1 MEAVKPV
8 KIAVSVRDGS
18 LADRLERTLRHWSET
33 VCVLT
38 ARAID
43 AQNADILFLDADARI
58 PPENALPALVM
69 ISADEARAIDAY
81 QYHPAAFLK
90 PAFTAADFRAAM
102 SRCFPAWRD
111 ALNCLRLPG
120 GREPSKLPMGG
131 IRYVEA
137 CGRESV
143 VYCDDASFTV
153 PAPMGKLVQQL
164 PDPPFFRC
172 QRSFIVHMSA
182 VLTVSDGNLVMAQD
196 RRLIPVSRKRA
207 DEFREALAH
216 WNALEGANPNA

>member
-8 KIAVSVRDGS
+8 KIAVSARDGS
-18 LADRLERTLRHWSET
+18 LSDRLERTLRHWSEA

-38 ARAID
+38 DRVRD
-43 AQNADILFLDADARI
+43 AKNADILFLDADASL
-58 PPENALPALVM
+58 PPENAFPALVM
-69 ISADEARAIDAY
+69 ISGDEARAIHAY
-81 QYHPAAFLK
+81 QYHPAAFLR

-111 ALNCLRLPG
+111 ALNRLRLPG
-120 GREPSKLPMGG
+120 GREPSGLPMAG

-137 CGRESV
+137 NGREST

-153 PAPMGKLVQQL
+153 PVSMGKFVQEL

-182 VLTVSDGNLVMAQD
+182 VLTVSDGNLVMARD

-207 DEFREALAH
+207 DEFREALAR
-216 WNALEGANPNA
+216 WNALEGAAPNA

>member
-18 LADRLERTLRHWSET
+18 LTDRLERMLRHWSEAL
-33 VCVLT
+33 CVLT
-38 ARAID
+38 ARVRD
-43 AQNADILFLDADARI
+43 AQNADIFFLDADACA
-58 PPENALPALVM
+58 PPENAFPALVM
-69 ISADEARAIDAY
+69 ISDDEARAIDAY

-90 PAFTAADFRAAM
+90 PGFTAADFRDAM
-102 SRCFPAWRD
+102 SRCFPAWRE
-111 ALNCLRLPG
+111 ALNWLRFPG

-137 CGRESV
+137 SGREST
-143 VYCDDASFTV
+143 VYCDEAAFTV
-153 PAPMGKLVQQL
+153 PVPMGKLVREL

-207 DEFREALAH
+207 DEFREVLAR
-216 WNALEGANPNA
+216 WNALEGASPNA